1 MEVIMRSYFE
11 SRKKKLNQKKYK
23 IKEDITHQGIGGKE
37 FIIEEEW
44 DIDDV
49 ILKGLFY
56 GNPACRNFLDRRGD
70 EPLGVTRPRTFY
82 GKVGI
87 LGYVVAEDELEEIQ

>member
-1 MEVIMRSYFE
+1 MEYKRSKYFG
-11 SRKKKLNQKKYK
+11 KKYK
-23 IKEDITHQGIGGKE
+23 VKEEITHQGIGGKD

-49 ILKGLFY
+49 LMKGICY
-56 GNPACRNFLDRRGD
+56 GNPACRNFIDRRGD

-82 GKVGI
+82 GKVGN
-87 LGYVVAEDELEEIQ
+87 LGYVVAEDELEGFE